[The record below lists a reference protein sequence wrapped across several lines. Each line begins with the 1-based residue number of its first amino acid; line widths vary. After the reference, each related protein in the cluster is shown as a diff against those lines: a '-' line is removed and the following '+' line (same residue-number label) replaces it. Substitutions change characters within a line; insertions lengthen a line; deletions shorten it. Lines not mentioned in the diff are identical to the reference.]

1 MPRRDPFARLKRPQS
16 PTPTEGGASPPR
28 PIDLIPRPRKR
39 TRRRDWERANP
50 THSYKIPAELHAR
63 ARTVREALVGLA
75 QRYQT
80 TADDVARALMTAA
93 LAAVREGVIKLDYLP
108 NPQGVPGEGPRLWRP
123 AGRHVIYWDDKGLW
137 SYDEPWLISFE
148 EVQGLGR
155 ALDAEQPDLFESS
168 VNQGRS
174 EDLAVFCYTS
184 GTTGLP
190 KGAMISHGNLIAG
203 CDQTMKVD
211 PRLET

>member
-108 NPQGVPGEGPRLWRP
+108 NPQGRKMTMEVVREGGWPQEELPKPKRKRNAKPLVLAFRWSP
-123 AGRHVIYWDDKGLW
+123 EIGKEITHLAG
-137 SYDEPWLISFE
+137 
-148 EVQGLGR
+148 
-155 ALDAEQPDLFESS
+155 DA
-168 VNQGRS
+168 
-174 EDLAVFCYTS
+174 
-184 GTTGLP
+184 P
-190 KGAMISHGNLIAG
+190 KGAVVVLLLEAALERVKAG
-203 CDQTMKVD
+203 KWGLRPRAVAVKQTVEVTNSWKNKG
-211 PRLET
+211 

>member
-108 NPQGVPGEGPRLWRP
+108 NPQGRKRAASSKVRNRKATSPTPRG
-123 AGRHVIYWDDKGLW
+123 GR
-137 SYDEPWLISFE
+137 
-148 EVQGLGR
+148 
-155 ALDAEQPDLFESS
+155 
-168 VNQGRS
+168 
-174 EDLAVFCYTS
+174 
-184 GTTGLP
+184 
-190 KGAMISHGNLIAG
+190 
-203 CDQTMKVD
+203 
-211 PRLET
+211 